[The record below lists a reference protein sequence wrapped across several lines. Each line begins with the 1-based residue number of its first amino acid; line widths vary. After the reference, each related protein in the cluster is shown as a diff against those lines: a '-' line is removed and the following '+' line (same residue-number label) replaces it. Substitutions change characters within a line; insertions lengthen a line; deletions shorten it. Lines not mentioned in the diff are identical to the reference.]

1 MSVGF
6 FMEVG
11 KGAKGELRIIKG
23 NQSGLR
29 GAKGEK
35 GEKGKL
41 KVIKGD

>member
-11 KGAKGELRIIKG
+11 VRGDEGRLKGEKG
-23 NQSGLR
+23 G
-29 GAKGEK
+29 KGEK

-41 KVIKGD
+41 REIKGD